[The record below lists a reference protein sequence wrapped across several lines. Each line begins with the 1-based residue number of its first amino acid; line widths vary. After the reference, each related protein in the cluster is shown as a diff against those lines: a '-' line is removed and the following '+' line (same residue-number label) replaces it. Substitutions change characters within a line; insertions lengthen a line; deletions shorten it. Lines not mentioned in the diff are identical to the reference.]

1 MSVTNETLL
10 SRRQAAVARGVNQ
23 AHPIFA
29 ARALNDRIWD
39 IDGNEYIDFT
49 SGIAVLN
56 TGHLHPDVVEAVQR
70 QLGHFVHT
78 CFAVLPYE
86 SYVAVCE
93 RINALA
99 PGDGLKKTAL
109 FSTGSEAVESAIK
122 IARAHT
128 KRSGVIAFTG
138 AYHGRTLMTLA
149 MTGKVAPYASGMGLM
164 PGHVYRALYPDAM
177 NNIDVDAALGSI
189 ERIFRN
195 DAAPEDIA
203 AIIFE
208 PVQGEGGIQVAP
220 PGFVAKLRALCDRE
234 GIVLIADE
242 VQSGAGRT
250 GTFFAVEQMGAT
262 PDLLVFGKSVAG
274 GLPLAGVTGRA
285 SVMDAVGPGGLGG
298 TYAGN
303 PLACAAALAVL
314 DVMEREQILARARQV
329 GEITRTALLAMQ
341 QRYPLIADVR
351 GLGAL
356 IGVELRTPDGQPAK
370 DLTSMLVTSARDEG
384 LLLLAGGTHGNV
396 LRMLAPLTVELRTLE
411 AGLRILDRCF
421 STLCRPEPGRHD

>member
-1 MSVTNETLL
+1 MSVANETLL
-10 SRRQAAVARGVNQ
+10 GRRQAAVARGVNQ

-99 PGDGLKKTAL
+99 PGDGSKKTAL
-109 FSTGSEAVESAIK
+109 FSTGSEAVESAVK

-138 AYHGRTLMTLA
+138 AYHGRTLMALA

-164 PGHVYRALYPDAM
+164 PGHVYRALYPDAL
-177 NNIDVDAALGSI
+177 NSIDVDSALGSI

-220 PGFVAKLRALCDRE
+220 PGFVSKLRALCDRE

-274 GLPLAGVTGRA
+274 GLPLAGVTGHA

-314 DVMEREQILARARQV
+314 DVMDREQILARARQV
-329 GEITRTALLAMQ
+329 GEITCAALLAMQ

-370 DLTSMLVTSARDEG
+370 DLTSKLVTSAREAG
-384 LLLLAGGTHGNV
+384 LLLLAGGMHGNV
-396 LRMLAPLTVELRTLE
+396 LRMLAPLTVELATLE

-421 STLCRPEPGRHD
+421 SMLCRTEPGIHD

>member
-1 MSVTNETLL
+1 MSVANETLL
-10 SRRQAAVARGVNQ
+10 GRRQAAVARGVNQ

-99 PGDGLKKTAL
+99 PGDGSKKTAL
-109 FSTGSEAVESAIK
+109 FSTGSEAVESAVK

-138 AYHGRTLMTLA
+138 AYHGRTLMALA

-164 PGHVYRALYPDAM
+164 LGHVYRALYPDAL
-177 NNIDVDAALGSI
+177 NSIDVDSALGSI

-220 PGFVAKLRALCDRE
+220 PGFVSKLRALCDRE

-274 GLPLAGVTGRA
+274 GLPLAGVTGHA

-314 DVMEREQILARARQV
+314 DVMDREQILARARQV
-329 GEITRTALLAMQ
+329 GEITCAALLAMQ

-370 DLTSMLVTSARDEG
+370 DLTSKLVTSAREAG
-384 LLLLAGGTHGNV
+384 LLLLAGGMHGNV
-396 LRMLAPLTVELRTLE
+396 LRMLAPLTVELATLE

-421 STLCRPEPGRHD
+421 SMLCRTEPGIHD

>member
-1 MSVTNETLL
+1 MSVANETLL
-10 SRRQAAVARGVNQ
+10 GRRQAAVARGVNQ

-99 PGDGLKKTAL
+99 PGDGSKKTAL
-109 FSTGSEAVESAIK
+109 FSTGSEAVESAVK

-138 AYHGRTLMTLA
+138 AYHGRTLMALA

-164 PGHVYRALYPDAM
+164 PGHVYRALYPDAL
-177 NNIDVDAALGSI
+177 NSIDVDSALGSI

-220 PGFVAKLRALCDRE
+220 PGFVSKLRALCDRE

-274 GLPLAGVTGRA
+274 GLPLAGVTGHA

-314 DVMEREQILARARQV
+314 DVMDREQILARARQV
-329 GEITRTALLAMQ
+329 GEITRAALLAMQ

-370 DLTSMLVTSARDEG
+370 DLTSKLVTSAREAG
-384 LLLLAGGTHGNV
+384 LLLLAGGMHGNV
-396 LRMLAPLTVELRTLE
+396 LRMLAPLTVELATLE

-421 STLCRPEPGRHD
+421 SMLCRTEPGIHD

>member
-1 MSVTNETLL
+1 MSVSNEALL

-109 FSTGSEAVESAIK
+109 FSTGSEAVESAVK

-138 AYHGRTLMTLA
+138 AYHGRTLMALA

-164 PGHVYRALYPDAM
+164 PGHVYRALYPDAL

-274 GLPLAGVTGRA
+274 GLPLAGVTGHA
-285 SVMDAVGPGGLGG
+285 SAMDAVGPGGLGG

-370 DLTSMLVTSARDEG
+370 DLTSKLVTSARDEG
-384 LLLLAGGTHGNV
+384 LLLLAGGAHGNV

>member
-1 MSVTNETLL
+1 MSVSNEALL

-109 FSTGSEAVESAIK
+109 FSTGSEAVESAVK

-138 AYHGRTLMTLA
+138 AYHGRTLMALA

-164 PGHVYRALYPDAM
+164 PGHVYRALYPDAL

-274 GLPLAGVTGRA
+274 GLPLAGVTGHA
-285 SVMDAVGPGGLGG
+285 SAMDAVGPGGLGG

-370 DLTSMLVTSARDEG
+370 DLTSKLVTSARDEG

-421 STLCRPEPGRHD
+421 STLCRLEPGRHD

>member
-1 MSVTNETLL
+1 MNVTNEALL
-10 SRRQAAVARGVNQ
+10 GRRQAAVARGVNQ
-23 AHPIFA
+23 VHPVFA
-29 ARALNDRIWD
+29 ARAHNDRLWD
-39 IDGNEYIDFT
+39 VDGKEYIDFT

-56 TGHLHPDVVEAVQR
+56 TGHLHPDIVEAVQR
-70 QLGHFVHT
+70 QLRHFVHT

-99 PGDGLKKTAL
+99 PGDGAKKTAL

-128 KRSGVIAFTG
+128 KRSGVIAFSG

-149 MTGKVAPYASGMGLM
+149 LTGKVAPYASGMGLM
-164 PGHVYRALYPDAM
+164 PGHVYRALYPDAL
-177 NNIDVDAALGSI
+177 NNIGVDAALASI
-189 ERIFRN
+189 EQIFRS

-203 AIIFE
+203 AILFE

-220 PGFVAKLRALCDRE
+220 PGFVSKLRALCDRE

-250 GTFFAVEQMGAT
+250 GTFFAVEQMGAA
-262 PDLLVFGKSVAG
+262 PDLVVFGKSVAG
-274 GLPLAGVTGRA
+274 GLPLAGVTGHA
-285 SVMDAVGPGGLGG
+285 GLMDAVGPGGLGG

-314 DVMEREQILARARQV
+314 DVMEREQILVRARQI
-329 GEITRTALLAMQ
+329 GEVTRTALQAMQ
-341 QRYPLIADVR
+341 RRYPLIADVR

-356 IGVELRTPDGQPAK
+356 IGVELRTADGQPARE
-370 DLTSMLVTSARDEG
+370 LTRKLVNSAREQG
-384 LLLLAGGTHGNV
+384 LLLLAGGMHGNV
-396 LRMLAPLTVELRTLE
+396 LRMLAPLTIELATLE
-411 AGLRILDRCF
+411 AGLAILDRCF
-421 STLCRPEPGRHD
+421 STMCAAQGGIND

>member
-1 MSVTNETLL
+1 MHVTNEALL
-10 SRRQAAVARGVNQ
+10 GRRQTAVARGVNQ
-23 AHPIFA
+23 THPVFA
-29 ARALNDRIWD
+29 ARAQNDRIWD
-39 IDGNEYIDFT
+39 VDGKEYIDFT

-56 TGHLHPDVVEAVQR
+56 TGHLHPHIVEAVQQ

-99 PGDGLKKTAL
+99 PGDGMKKTAL
-109 FSTGSEAVESAIK
+109 FTTGSEAVESAIK

-149 MTGKVAPYASGMGLM
+149 LTGRVAPYASGMGLM
-164 PGHVYRALYPDAM
+164 PGHVYRALYPDAL
-177 NNIDVDAALGSI
+177 NNVDVDAALGSI
-189 ERIFRN
+189 ERIFRS

-220 PGFVAKLRALCDRE
+220 RGFVSKLRALCDRH

-242 VQSGAGRT
+242 VQSGVGRT

-262 PDLLVFGKSVAG
+262 PDLVVFGKSVAG
-274 GLPLAGVTGRA
+274 GLPLAGVTGDA
-285 SVMDAVGPGGLGG
+285 VLMDAVAPGGLGG

-314 DVMEREQILARARQV
+314 DVMEREQILVRARQV
-329 GEITRTALLAMQ
+329 GEITRATLLAMQ
-341 QRYPLIADVR
+341 KRYPLIADVR

-356 IGVELRTPDGQPAK
+356 IGVELRTADGQPAA
-370 DLTSMLVTSARDEG
+370 DLTRQLVTSAREQG
-384 LLLLAGGTHGNV
+384 LLLLAGGMHGNV
-396 LRMLAPLTVELRTLE
+396 LRLLAPLTVELATLE
-411 AGLRILDRCF
+411 AGLSILERCL
-421 STLCRPEPGRHD
+421 STLCRAERRLND

>member
-99 PGDGLKKTAL
+99 PGDGPIKTAL
-109 FSTGSEAVESAIK
+109 FTTGSEAVESAIK

-138 AYHGRTLMTLA
+138 AYHGRTLMALA

-164 PGHVYRALYPDAM
+164 PGHVYRALYPDAL

-274 GLPLAGVTGRA
+274 GLPLAGVTGHA
-285 SVMDAVGPGGLGG
+285 SVTDAVGPGGLGG

-356 IGVELRTPDGQPAK
+356 IGVELRTPDRQPAK
-370 DLTSMLVTSARDEG
+370 DLTSKLVTSARDEG

>member
-1 MSVTNETLL
+1 MNVTNEALL
-10 SRRQAAVARGVNQ
+10 GRRQSAVARGVNQ

-29 ARALNDRIWD
+29 ARARNDRIWD
-39 IDGNEYIDFT
+39 VDGKEYIDFT

-56 TGHLHPDVVEAVQR
+56 TGHLHPHVVEAVQQ
-70 QLGHFVHT
+70 QLGRFVHT

-99 PGDGLKKTAL
+99 PGDGINKTAL

-149 MTGKVAPYASGMGLM
+149 LTGRVAPYASGMGLM
-164 PGHVYRALYPDAM
+164 PGHVYRALYPDALS
-177 NNIDVDAALGSI
+177 NVDVDAALGSI
-189 ERIFRN
+189 ERIFRS

-220 PGFVAKLRALCDRE
+220 RGFVLKLRELCDRH

-262 PDLLVFGKSVAG
+262 PDLVVFGKSVAG
-274 GLPLAGVTGRA
+274 GLPLAGVTGHA
-285 SVMDAVGPGGLGG
+285 GLMDAVGPGGLGG

-314 DVMEREQILARARQV
+314 DVMEREQILVRARQV
-329 GEITRTALLAMQ
+329 GEITRAALLAMQ
-341 QRYPLIADVR
+341 KRYPLIADVR

-356 IGVELRTPDGQPAK
+356 IGVELRTADEQPAA
-370 DLTSMLVTSARDEG
+370 DLTRELVTLAREQG
-384 LLLLAGGTHGNV
+384 LLLLAGGMHGNV
-396 LRMLAPLTVELRTLE
+396 LRMLAPLTVEMATLE
-411 AGLRILDRCF
+411 AGLGILERCF
-421 STLCRPEPGRHD
+421 STLCRAECGFND

>member
-1 MSVTNETLL
+1 MSVANETLL
-10 SRRQAAVARGVNQ
+10 GRRQAAVPRGVTPP
-23 AHPIFA
+23 HPIFA

-99 PGDGLKKTAL
+99 PGDGSKKTAL
-109 FSTGSEAVESAIK
+109 FSTGSEAVESAVK

-138 AYHGRTLMTLA
+138 AYHGRTLMALA

-164 PGHVYRALYPDAM
+164 LGHVYRALYPDAL
-177 NNIDVDAALGSI
+177 NSIDVDSALGSI

-220 PGFVAKLRALCDRE
+220 PGFVSKLRALCDRE

-250 GTFFAVEQMGAT
+250 GTVFAVEQMGAT

-274 GLPLAGVTGRA
+274 GLPLAGVTGHA

-314 DVMEREQILARARQV
+314 DVMDREQILARARQV
-329 GEITRTALLAMQ
+329 GEITCAALLAMQ

-356 IGVELRTPDGQPAK
+356 IGVELRTRDGQPAK
-370 DLTSMLVTSARDEG
+370 DLTSKLVTSAREAG
-384 LLLLAGGTHGNV
+384 LLLLAGGLHGNV
-396 LRMLAPLTVELRTLE
+396 LRMLAPLTVELATLE

-421 STLCRPEPGRHD
+421 SMLCRTEPGIHD